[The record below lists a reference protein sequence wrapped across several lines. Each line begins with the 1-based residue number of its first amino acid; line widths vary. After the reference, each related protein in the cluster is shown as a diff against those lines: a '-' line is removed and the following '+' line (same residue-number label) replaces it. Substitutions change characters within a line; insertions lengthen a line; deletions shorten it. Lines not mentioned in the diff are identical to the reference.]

1 MPKLK
6 DLAVVVGT
14 YEKNGE
20 TKKRY
25 QNIGALMSANDGG
38 QYILLDPIVN
48 LAAIPRADGRDRIM
62 VSMFDV
68 KDKATH
74 GDEEYKSQTG
84 HNAAKANGYVN
95 DPAMQGPLDT
105 DIPF

>member
-38 QYILLDPIVN
+38 
-48 LAAIPRADGRDRIM
+48 
-62 VSMFDV
+62 
-68 KDKATH
+68 
-74 GDEEYKSQTG
+74 
-84 HNAAKANGYVN
+84 
-95 DPAMQGPLDT
+95 
-105 DIPF
+105 